1 MIFEKAS
8 RLKLR
13 FATPKGDL
21 TVEDLWDL
29 PLSSVTGKA
38 NLDDIAK
45 AFHAKTVTP
54 GNISFVTEAPAVSD
68 EDAVGFEI
76 VKHIIKVRMDE
87 NKAKAEAGKRVE
99 RMRVLEEI
107 LAKKEQASL
116 ENMDAE
122 ALRAEL
128 AALRAA

>member
-1 MIFEKAS
+1 
-8 RLKLR
+8 
-13 FATPKGDL
+13 
-21 TVEDLWDL
+21 
-29 PLSSVTGKA
+29 
-38 NLDDIAK
+38 
-45 AFHAKTVTP
+45 
-54 GNISFVTEAPAVSD
+54 
-68 EDAVGFEI
+68 
-76 VKHIIKVRMDE
+76 MDE